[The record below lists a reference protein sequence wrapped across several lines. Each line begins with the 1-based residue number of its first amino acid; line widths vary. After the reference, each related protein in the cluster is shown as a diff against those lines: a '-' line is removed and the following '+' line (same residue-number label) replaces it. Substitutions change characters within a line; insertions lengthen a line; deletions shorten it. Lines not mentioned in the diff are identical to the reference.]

1 MGISLWWWW
10 GSLLALGGAGVG
22 TPAMGWPLRSGTLVP
37 GKAGAEGPNAGL
49 IIAPSITHPGAM
61 QCPSWEGTPQ
71 GNEEG
76 RGLFCAVP

>member
-37 GKAGAEGPNAGL
+37 GKAGTERPNAGL
-49 IIAPSITHPGAM
+49 TTAPSAAQPGAM
-61 QCPSWEGTPQ
+61 QCSSWEGAPQ
-71 GNEEG
+71 DNREG
-76 RGLFCAVP
+76 WGLFCAVP